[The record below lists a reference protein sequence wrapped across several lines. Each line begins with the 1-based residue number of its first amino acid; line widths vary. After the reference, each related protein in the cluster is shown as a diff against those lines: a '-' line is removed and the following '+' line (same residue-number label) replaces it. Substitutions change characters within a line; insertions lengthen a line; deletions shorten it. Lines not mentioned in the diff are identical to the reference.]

1 MLKKLLP
8 ILITLIA
15 VGGAG
20 YVALQLKG
28 PRTVDAAMKAREAE
42 GGGEHGGG
50 GGHGDDHGKVVKVH
64 GEEEGDAY
72 GYLDFR
78 RNFII
83 PVMGDNRVDALVLL
97 TFSVEMEAD
106 KIEEARTREPRIR
119 DAFMKQLLS
128 LSHEGVFNQDITDPD
143 VYNVIQER
151 LLETAREVVDENVK
165 SILLVDFA
173 RQDQ

>member
-1 MLKKLLP
+1 
-8 ILITLIA
+8 
-15 VGGAG
+15 
-20 YVALQLKG
+20 
-28 PRTVDAAMKAREAE
+28 
-42 GGGEHGGG
+42 
-50 GGHGDDHGKVVKVH
+50 
-64 GEEEGDAY
+64 
-72 GYLDFR
+72 
-78 RNFII
+78 
-83 PVMGDNRVDALVLL
+83 MGDNRVDALVLL

>member
-1 MLKKLLP
+1 MLNKILP

-20 YVALQLKG
+20 FAALQIKG
-28 PRTVDAAMKAREAE
+28 APQRPEKEVSHEGGHD

-50 GGHGDDHGKVVKVH
+50 DHGEGGVHKVEAAEPKNQL
-64 GEEEGDAY
+64 
-72 GYLDFR
+72 GYLDFQ

-83 PVMGDNRVDALVLL
+83 PVVGENRVDALILL
-97 TFSVEMEAD
+97 TFSIEMDAS

-119 DAFMKQLLS
+119 DAFMKTLLT
-128 LSHEGVFNQDITDPD
+128 LSHEGVLSQDITDPD
-143 VYNVIQER
+143 VYTIIQER
-151 LLETAREVVDENVK
+151 LLATAKSIVDEDVE